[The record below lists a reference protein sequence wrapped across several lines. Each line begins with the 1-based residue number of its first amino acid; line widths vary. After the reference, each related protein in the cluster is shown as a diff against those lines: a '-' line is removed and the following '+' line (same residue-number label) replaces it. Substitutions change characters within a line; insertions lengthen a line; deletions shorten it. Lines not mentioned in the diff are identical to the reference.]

1 MDPMQ
6 KITPNP
12 KNYFVLHRIIV
23 SSLVLLLS
31 CTAASGQQTPYKPLI
46 SRLAKDI
53 NTSLYTIT
61 IKADKSPLLLDL
73 AGSLVWS
80 TCPPPSTAQS
90 TVACGSGNCCGAAS
104 QQCPRRCLHVDG
116 GQIGESGSQCACAG
130 NPVTRQCSTAGLTSF
145 AMSANATDG
154 AMELPPEESFAVLGA
169 CAPDSLPR
177 SLPAGVAGVAG
188 FSRRPLSLPSQLA
201 AQRGFGGK
209 FALCLPVFAI
219 FGDSPVNLTAPGQA
233 PGYVDY
239 TTVIPYTPLLTN
251 PANAAGYYI
260 PVKSISVSWHE
271 ADAQAVLPSAAL
283 ELDPGAGAGGVVL
296 STATPY
302 MMMRPDV
309 YEPFAKAFDNAFTRG
324 RNVPATSVERVPAP
338 KPFEVCYNAGLMRLK
353 RPSAY
358 DVPRIQLE
366 LGAGATWKNWTLYG
380 DNYLVKVD
388 GALCLGILPMGPGGM
403 PVDGEPAVV
412 IGAKQLEN
420 NLLVFDQEKQVL
432 GFSMLLEFALSSC
445 TSSNFFRN

>member
-1 MDPMQ
+1 MDRMQ

-12 KNYFVLHRIIV
+12 KNYVVLHRIIV
-23 SSLVLLLS
+23 SSLFLLLS
-31 CTAASGQQTPYKPLI
+31 CTAASGQQAPYKPLI
-46 SRLAKDI
+46 SRLAKDL
-53 NTSLYTIT
+53 NTSLYTII

-73 AGSLVWS
+73 AGSL
-80 TCPPPSTAQS
+80 
-90 TVACGSGNCCGAAS
+90 G
-104 QQCPRRCLHVDG
+104 
-116 GQIGESGSQCACAG
+116 
-130 NPVTRQCSTAGLTSF
+130 
-145 AMSANATDG
+145 
-154 AMELPPEESFAVLGA
+154 
-169 CAPDSLPR
+169 
-177 SLPAGVAGVAG
+177 
-188 FSRRPLSLPSQLA
+188 
-201 AQRGFGGK
+201 GFGGK

-239 TTVIPYTPLLTN
+239 TTIIPYTPLLTN

-271 ADAQAVLPSAAL
+271 ADAQAILPSGAL
-283 ELDPGAGAGGVVL
+283 ELDPGAGTGGVVL
-296 STATPY
+296 STTRPY

-309 YEPFAKAFDNAFTRG
+309 YEPFAKAFDDAFTRYIRDAFAARARG

-338 KPFEVCYNAGLMRLK
+338 KPFEICYNAGFMRLK

-388 GALCLGILPMGPGGM
+388 GALCLGILRMGPGGM

-420 NLLVFDQEKQVL
+420 NLLVFDLEKQVL
-432 GFSMLLEFALSSC
+432 GFSMLLDFTLSSC
-445 TSSNFFRN
+445 TSSNFLRN

>member
-1 MDPMQ
+1 MDRIQ

-12 KNYFVLHRIIV
+12 KNYVVLHRLIV

-31 CTAASGQQTPYKPLI
+31 CTAASCEQTPPLI
-46 SRLAKDI
+46 SRLAKDL

-61 IKADKSPLLLDL
+61 IKADKSPLLLDI

-80 TCPPPSTAQS
+80 TCPPPSAQS
-90 TVACGSGNCCGAAS
+90 TVACGSGKCGGVAS
-104 QQCPRRCLHVDG
+104 QQCPRNCLHVDG
-116 GQIGESGSQCACAG
+116 DQLGESGSGCACAS
-130 NPVTRQCSTAGLTSF
+130 NPVSRQCSTAGLTSF

-177 SLPAGVAGVAG
+177 SLPAGVTGVAG

-251 PANAAGYYI
+251 PANPAGYYI

-283 ELDPGAGAGGVVL
+283 ELDHGAGTGGVVL

-302 MMMRPDV
+302 MIMRPDV
-309 YEPFAKAFDNAFTRG
+309 YEPFAKAFDVAFTRG

-338 KPFEVCYNAGLMRLK
+338 KPFEICYNAGFMRLK
-353 RPSAY
+353 Y
-358 DVPRIQLE
+358 
-366 LGAGATWKNWTLYG
+366 
-380 DNYLVKVD
+380 
-388 GALCLGILPMGPGGM
+388 
-403 PVDGEPAVV
+403 PVV
-412 IGAKQLEN
+412 Q
-420 NLLVFDQEKQVL
+420 
-432 GFSMLLEFALSSC
+432 LSSC